1 VSVIEVGPMEMA
13 FADPIRA
20 NVASILTHLGE
31 DLGRDGL
38 SDTPA
43 RVARALREMTEGYH
57 QDPAAILATTFGV
70 AYDEMVVV
78 RDIEFWS
85 LCEHHLLPFHGTATV
100 GYLPGERVVGLSKI
114 GRLVQCFARR
124 LQVQERMTQEIAEA
138 MNTHLEPAGVG
149 VVLRASHS
157 CMAMR
162 GIRLGGEM
170 VTSAMLGKFRDDGK
184 VRSEFLNLGGQRG
197 G

>member
-1 VSVIEVGPMEMA
+1 MEMA